1 MVILALMVVRFIL
14 RVFAAHF
21 YLALPDLL
29 RRMCLPR
36 SIISLRRDGQLQR
49 NVVRPP
55 GTGAA
60 GGEIN
65 RLLGRICGRFA
76 DNSGPRATELRGVF
90 WFPCFE
96 LMR

>member
-29 RRMCLPR
+29 RCMCLPR
-36 SIISLRRDGQLQR
+36 SIISLRRDGLLQR

-55 GTGAA
+55 GAGAA

-65 RLLGRICGRFA
+65 LRKTSA
-76 DNSGPRATELRGVF
+76 AAMPRSTLYRSKGSVGMTASA
-90 WFPCFE
+90 
-96 LMR
+96 

>member
-14 RVFAAHF
+14 RVIAAHF

-65 RLLGRICGRFA
+65 LRKLRLRPCRDRPCIDPKGLLG
-76 DNSGPRATELRGVF
+76 
-90 WFPCFE
+90 
-96 LMR
+96 